1 MERQSVAYDYQLS
14 QTLAKLVDPGLL
26 LVSSKKDGQSNV
38 MTIGW
43 ITGGV
48 IWSRPILTV
57 LVRPSRHTFSRIEQV
72 AEFTVNVL
80 PHRLAPACEI
90 CGTQSGRD
98 LDKFAKAGLTPIPSL
113 KVRAP
118 SLAEALVVWECKVV
132 HRNDV
137 IPSNLATVIK
147 ATAYPQGDFHRIYD
161 GEILGCF
168 AAPDARQKLTER
180 G

>member
-1 MERQSVAYDYQLS
+1 MKRQPVGNFDYWADTMLPLRQEGILLC
-14 QTLAKLVDPGLL
+14 TVDAEGRP
-26 LVSSKKDGQSNV
+26 NV

-98 LDKFAKAGLTPIPSL
+98 LDKFAKAGLTPVPSV

-168 AAPDARQKLTER
+168 AAPDARRKLMER

>member
-1 MERQSVAYDYQLS
+1 MKREPVGSFDLWADTMGPLRQEGILLC
-14 QTLAKLVDPGLL
+14 TVDREGRP
-26 LVSSKKDGQSNV
+26 NA

-57 LVRPSRHTFSRIEQV
+57 LVRPSRHTYSRLEEV
-72 AEFTVNVL
+72 PEFTVNVL
-80 PHRLAPACEI
+80 PRSLAPACEL
-90 CGTQSGRD
+90 CGTKSGRD
-98 LDKFAKAGLTPIPSL
+98 LDKFAAAKLTPVPSL
-113 KVRAP
+113 KVRPP
-118 SLAEALVVWECKVV
+118 SLAEALVVWECRVV

-137 IPSNLATVIK
+137 VPANLSTMIK

-168 AAPDARQKLTER
+168 AAPGARAQLAAR